1 LLIRF
6 LTDGKPAHFELKWR
20 GLFWFGAMVIAIALA
35 VAVIALQHKIRHL
48 ETDYY
53 NALKARQAL
62 YSEWGKLQLEQSHL
76 TARARV
82 QQIAEQ
88 KLNLRLEKG
97 GRLHNQQIIVLAPQ
111 PQSGRNAKVQAQPNS
126 EQGAIE

>member
-1 LLIRF
+1 MRF
-6 LTDGKPAHFELKWR
+6 LTDAKPAHFELKWR
-20 GLFWFGAMVIAIALA
+20 GLFWFGVTVIVVALAIA
-35 VAVIALQHKIRHL
+35 VVALQHKIRHL

-53 NALKARQAL
+53 NALKMQQTL
-62 YSEWGKLQLEQSHL
+62 HSEWGKLQLEQSHL

-111 PQSGRNAKVQAQPNS
+111 QQNDRDAKVQTQRSS
-126 EQGAIE
+126 EQGVIE